1 MKKFIPAIFFIAAFA
16 SCKNDSKDTGRDIQL
31 LTDSTVFTNNNV
43 YSDTTAIV
51 KNEVAPAPAKA
62 SVTTNYTKSKK
73 VVRQAAPSRNVAVAP
88 APVVTPPAAT
98 PPIVNNTPSPET
110 STAGNGTAEAGK
122 GNDQSKDAT
131 ASVPEVQKKK
141 GWSKAAQGAVI
152 GGVGGAVAG
161 AIISKKKGLGA
172 VVGAVVGAAGGY
184 IIGKNKDKKDQPTSQ
199 YSDYKIQ

>member
-31 LTDSTVFTNNNV
+31 LSDSTVYTNNNV

-51 KNEVAPAPAKA
+51 KNEAIAAPAKA
-62 SVTTNYTKSKK
+62 VVAANYSKSKRL
-73 VVRQAAPSRNVAVAP
+73 VRHAAPSRNVAVAP
-88 APVVTPPAAT
+88 APVVTPPVAT
-98 PPIVNNTPSPET
+98 PPIVNTTPSQT
-110 STAGNGTAEAGK
+110 STAGNGTADAGK

-152 GGVGGAVAG
+152 GGVGGAVGG
-161 AIISKKKGLGA
+161 AILSKKKGLGA

-184 IIGKNKDKKDQPTSQ
+184 IIGKNKDKKDQSTNQ